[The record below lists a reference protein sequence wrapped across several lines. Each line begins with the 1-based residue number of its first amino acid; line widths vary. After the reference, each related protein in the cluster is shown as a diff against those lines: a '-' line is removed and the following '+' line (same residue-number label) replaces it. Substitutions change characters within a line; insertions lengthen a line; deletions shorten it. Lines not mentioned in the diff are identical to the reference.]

1 MTSNKL
7 IYSPLNYTG
16 GKGKL
21 LPQILPY
28 FPSEIRQFVD
38 VFCGGATV
46 GMNTPSQT
54 LVLNDTLS
62 PVIRFYQWLAQ
73 TPEEE
78 VFRQIE
84 RIIEEFEL
92 SQSSVYG
99 YAYYGCESSSG
110 LATYNKSKFLNLRET
125 FNEQLNQGDFSPAH
139 FYTLLIYA
147 FNNQIRFNQ
156 KGAFNLPVGKRDFNE
171 TMRTKL
177 RRFIRELKMKKPL
190 FYQLDFE
197 DLIQSLSLTSQD
209 FLYFDPP
216 YLISTAT
223 YNENGGWT
231 VEDEKRLLATLDIL
245 HQNDIRFALSNV
257 LTHKGKRNEFLIDWL
272 AQHPKDYQVIH
283 LNYHYQ
289 HSSYQSQATSHPTD
303 EVLIINYSLD
313 QTSAE
318 SQKNRQ

>member
-1 MTSNKL
+1 MKTNHF

-28 FPSEIRQFVD
+28 FPQDIHCFVD
-38 VFCGGATV
+38 VFCGGANV
-46 GMNTPSQT
+46 GINTPCQT
-54 LVLNDTLS
+54 LVLNDLLS
-62 PVIRFYQWLAQ
+62 PVIDFYRWLEQTPQDEILAQ
-73 TPEEE
+73 
-78 VFRQIE
+78 IWA
-84 RIIEEFEL
+84 IIEEFEL

-99 YAYYGCESSSG
+99 YPVYQCDSSKG
-110 LATYNKSKFLNLRET
+110 LASYNKEKFLRLRES
-125 FNEQLNQGDFSPAH
+125 FNEELIKGNFSPAH

-171 TMRTKL
+171 SMQKKLGLFTEVLKTKTV
-177 RRFIRELKMKKPL
+177 RFTS
-190 FYQLDFE
+190 LDFE
-197 DLIQSLSLTSQD
+197 ELISSLSLHSDD

-231 VEDEKRLLATLDIL
+231 DDDEHRLLTVLDEL
-245 HQNDIRFALSNV
+245 HQQGFRFALSNV
-257 LTHKGKRNEFLIDWL
+257 LSHKGRQNEILMAWL
-272 AQHPKDYQVIH
+272 EKHSDSYRVIH

-289 HSSYQSQATSHPTD
+289 NSNYQTKKTDEWTD

-313 QTSAE
+313 E
-318 SQKNRQ
+318 KEKKKHLSQ

>member
-28 FPSEIRQFVD
+28 FPSEIHQFVD

-46 GMNTPSQT
+46 GMNNPSQT
-54 LVLNDTLS
+54 LVLNDVLS

-84 RIIEEFEL
+84 RIIEEFGL
-92 SQSSVYG
+92 SQSSIYG
-99 YAYYGCESSSG
+99 YVYYGCESSSG
-110 LATYNKSKFLNLRET
+110 LAAYNKSKFLNLRET

-156 KGAFNLPVGKRDFNE
+156 KGLFNLPVGKRDFNE
-171 TMRTKL
+171 AMRTKL
-177 RRFIRELKMKKPL
+177 RLFLKELKTKKPI

-223 YNENGGWT
+223 YNENGGWSA
-231 VEDEKRLLATLDIL
+231 EDEKRLLATLDTL
-245 HQNDIRFALSNV
+245 HQNGIRFALSNV
-257 LTHKGKRNEFLIDWL
+257 LTHKGKRNELLIDWL
-272 AQHPKDYQVIH
+272 AQHPEAYQVIH

-289 HSSYQSQATSHPTD
+289 HSNYQSRATSDSTD
-303 EVLIINYSLD
+303 EVLIINYSIPP
-313 QTSAE
+313 S
-318 SQKNRQ
+318 SV